1 MGGLELLWRVW
12 VIRLSLCDLLGWLL
26 LPLRELADGFVNA
39 KSLVGVRRKERFI
52 MRVRV
57 QLLLL
62 LSLGRNG
69 NILTV
74 DLQIWVEEVLK
85 LGLGALR
92 EGLIL
97 ELGLVV
103 LQFFQ
108 CNFMGCVV
116 LIGLVL
122 LDAVERGVL
131 VELARLAGVRQEIL
145 GSHEDITFL
154 VPEILLD
161 VNAIGLMRVGGL
173 DLLPHNLGG
182 HEHLIM
188 HGLDLLRIG
197 LAPKVNH

>member
-74 DLQIWVEEVLK
+74 DL
-85 LGLGALR
+85 
-92 EGLIL
+92 
-97 ELGLVV
+97 
-103 LQFFQ
+103 
-108 CNFMGCVV
+108 
-116 LIGLVL
+116 
-122 LDAVERGVL
+122 
-131 VELARLAGVRQEIL
+131 
-145 GSHEDITFL
+145 
-154 VPEILLD
+154 
-161 VNAIGLMRVGGL
+161 
-173 DLLPHNLGG
+173 
-182 HEHLIM
+182 
-188 HGLDLLRIG
+188 
-197 LAPKVNH
+197 